1 MSVSGRTR
9 IWPWVVLLVGVPAA
23 ALSVWLY
30 VSSSEGAAGPEGRSQ
45 RRTGGGAAGGGGA
58 APGEEGRVLATGAVR
73 PQVGAEVKVGTR
85 ISGQVDRVYVDIGD
99 RVKPEAM
106 LAELEKE
113 ELEAGASK
121 VRASLAAARAKL
133 ALLRKGART
142 EEIDAAEAAVAQAK
156 AVVDAARL
164 ELKRKSALLEK
175 KLIAEEQVDAA
186 KRDVQVAEAK
196 LAAAKSALAVK
207 RKLYLPEEVALA
219 RARVAEAKAA
229 YDMAKV
235 RLGYADIRSP
245 IGGVVAE
252 VNIQSGETVSSG
264 LRAPTL
270 VTVIDLTKLQVEA
283 YVDEVDIGRVEVG
296 RKATFTVDTFPEEE
310 FSGRVKAIY
319 PKAVLRDNVVNYLAI
334 ISFSNPGGRL
344 RPGMTANVTI
354 ETSGPDQ
361 ARADEKYALD
371 EPTADE
377 PTEDEPTGE
386 IGTGETPK

>member
-1 MSVSGRTR
+1 MSVSGRTK
-9 IWPWVVLLVGVPAA
+9 IWPWVALLVGVPAA

-30 VSSSEGAAGPEGRSQ
+30 VSSSEGAAGPEGRSR

-58 APGEEGRVLATGAVR
+58 AAGEEGRVLATGAVR

-121 VRASLAAARAKL
+121 ARASLAAARAKL

-164 ELKRKSALLEK
+164 ELRRKRALLEK

-296 RKATFTVDTFPEEE
+296 RKASFTVDTFPEEE

-354 ETSGPDQ
+354 ETSGPDD
-361 ARADEKYALD
+361 ARAEKKSALA

-377 PTEDEPTGE
+377 PTGE
-386 IGTGETPK
+386 TGTGERPK